1 MGKNTETF
9 DLEKID
15 PKKLPELQGWK
26 EKQLQAV
33 KENPFIKIVDNETYQ
48 EAKKNRTAL
57 VTCRTTLQ
65 NQDKAIA
72 SKLKDLRSN
81 VGSATQELIDITL
94 PHETKQQEEVKRYE
108 AEKEAEKERKAE
120 EERQR
125 VQKIK
130 DAIDKAEFELNR
142 ISEKLIYAGVF
153 RVDALFN
160 EVVNEHIVHNDF
172 MEFEELFNQAVN
184 RSKSKLEEKKALV
197 KKEEEQRKENERLVK
212 EAEEEKKRSQLQ
224 AKRLEELLPY
234 NKYGVDVDMAT
245 LWSLSEDAYKKVLSD
260 KKTEFEK
267 EQHAQEKREAEE
279 ADRQMRLQEQEEQ
292 LAQEKE
298 QMRLAKEAE
307 NKMAQRSKIL
317 TDELGLKFNFS
328 DAFVGENTEY
338 VPVIDIKTKT
348 DEEFDTIV
356 ENIKSFRQNGE
367 QKNPFEN
374 QNSEE
379 FEGIED
385 VEFEEPVSE
394 FEKAI
399 DESIQRNKEADE
411 NDLEV
416 DFDKIEVGNSAHGY
430 EGSKPIVVE
439 KPKMLT
445 DGEMNLTDLKDTC
458 QGYIDF
464 VWSDNFHED
473 NDYKAYIF
481 ETALQALFGK
491 DVFESVNKKMV

>member
-1 MGKNTETF
+1 MSEENEIF
-9 DLEKID
+9 DLATID
-15 PKKLPELQGWK
+15 PKNLPELQGWK

-130 DAIDKAEFELNR
+130 DAIDKAEAELNS
-142 ISEKLIYAGVF
+142 IVDSMDYKQWYDGDASLSFAGLLQEI
-153 RVDALFN
+153 RDN
-160 EVVNEHIVHNDF
+160 TDF
-172 MEFEELFNQAVN
+172 MEFEELFNQAVK
-184 RSKSKLEEKKALV
+184 RSQERFEKKTVSLDEAE
-197 KKEEEQRKENERLVK
+197 KQRKENERLAK

-267 EQHAQEKREAEE
+267 EQRAQEEREAEE
-279 ADRQMRLQEQEEQ
+279 ANRQMKLQKQEEQ

-307 NKMAQRSKIL
+307 NKMAQRSKRL
-317 TDELGLKFNFS
+317 TDELGLKFNFV

-348 DEEFDTIV
+348 DEEFDAIV
-356 ENIKSFRQNGE
+356 ENIRKFQQNGE
-367 QKNPFEN
+367 EKNPFKDEN
-374 QNSEE
+374 PDD
-379 FEGIED
+379 FEGIEE
-385 VEFEEPVSE
+385 VEFDDDGQPVLDFEVDAEEVSPNDDNALVSE
-394 FEKAI
+394 LPSRQKMV
-399 DESIQRNKEADE
+399 ESLKECANYILDNYSSME
-411 NDLEV
+411 TQKIYDIEEHIL
-416 DFDKIEVGNSAHGY
+416 KIELIIETN
-430 EGSKPIVVE
+430 
-439 KPKMLT
+439 
-445 DGEMNLTDLKDTC
+445 
-458 QGYIDF
+458 
-464 VWSDNFHED
+464 
-473 NDYKAYIF
+473 YK
-481 ETALQALFGK
+481 
-491 DVFESVNKKMV
+491 